1 MSEKR
6 DSASF
11 PDKETKKK
19 MKLDISSSSGSAS
32 DVNKKEMP
40 LMLALSL
47 SLNLFL
53 VAKKWSSVDAFQRNG
68 ILVTEFLNFVV
79 DLHTFSKRIQ
89 DDTDSSSQT
98 KKTGSSSSSP
108 TASASCSGK
117 DQQPSGSGQRTLLY
131 KKSLTHDDVSYCRLV
146 IPLESC
152 KEFLAE
158 PEKVDGKY
166 ETIIMI
172 IMDHEGTMWEME
184 ASFDELSS
192 SYMLWLNWDKYLKK
206 HELEAGDVI
215 FLYQDPSIPTFN
227 HYLIEYEK
235 RGRDSNPKMTST

>member
-19 MKLDISSSSGSAS
+19 MKLDISSSSRSAS

-40 LMLALSL
+40 L
-47 SLNLFL
+47 
-53 VAKKWSSVDAFQRNG
+53 
-68 ILVTEFLNFVV
+68 I
-79 DLHTFSKRIQ
+79 IQ

-98 KKTGSSSSSP
+98 KKTDSSSSPP

-131 KKSLTHDDVSYCRLV
+131 KKSLTHDDVSYCRLM

-152 KEFLAE
+152 KGFLAE

-172 IMDHEGTMWEME
+172 IMDHEGKMWEME

-206 HELEAGDVI
+206 YELEVGDVI

-227 HYLIEYEK
+227 HLL
-235 RGRDSNPKMTST
+235 D

>member
-1 MSEKR
+1 M
-6 DSASF
+6 
-11 PDKETKKK
+11 
-19 MKLDISSSSGSAS
+19 
-32 DVNKKEMP
+32 
-40 LMLALSL
+40 
-47 SLNLFL
+47 
-53 VAKKWSSVDAFQRNG
+53 
-68 ILVTEFLNFVV
+68 
-79 DLHTFSKRIQ
+79 
-89 DDTDSSSQT
+89 
-98 KKTGSSSSSP
+98 
-108 TASASCSGK
+108 
-117 DQQPSGSGQRTLLY
+117 
-131 KKSLTHDDVSYCRLV
+131 

-152 KEFLAE
+152 KGFLAE

-206 HELEAGDVI
+206 YELEVGDVI

-235 RGRDSNPKMTST
+235 GAETAIPRRQVLEAI